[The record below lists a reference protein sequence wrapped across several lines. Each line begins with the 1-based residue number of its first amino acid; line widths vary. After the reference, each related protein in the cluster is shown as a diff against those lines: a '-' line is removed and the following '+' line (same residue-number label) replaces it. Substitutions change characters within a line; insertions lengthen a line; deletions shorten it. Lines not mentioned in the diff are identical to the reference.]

1 MRSAHLTPSVI
12 LSVLATVANAQ
23 NRYIYTVDL
32 TRLDGD
38 RLNVELIVPE
48 RIEGSATF
56 CFPRIVPG
64 IYGAMDHGRLVQGLQ
79 AFAANGS
86 PVGVDRLDT
95 NCWKIYGDAHR
106 ITYAMDDG
114 WEEFDR
120 HVKDIRPGDPGYYR
134 SSEGTYKDSVFVINH
149 NALFG
154 YFEGAEDLEFEI
166 GMVLPKST
174 YAATSLDQRTNGDS
188 VFFAAQDYRD
198 LVDAPILIAPPDTA
212 HIRLRDIDVLV
223 AAHSTSGEPMA
234 HAIAEHIRPLLQD
247 QRAYLG
253 GDLPVDRY
261 SFLLYHH
268 PETRPDSWSGDGL
281 EHATSTLI
289 LLHSPTD
296 TEAIKRQ
303 VYGIASHEFFHTILP
318 IGVHSEEIANYH
330 FQGPE
335 MSRHLWLYEGMTE
348 YFAMH
353 MPVEQGRITLE
364 EFLGTV
370 EVKIRRMQEFTDSVS
385 LTDLSEQAMQRQD
398 QYYNFYLKGTLFC
411 MGLDIALRK
420 GSKGEMGVVALID
433 RLQEKFGPGSP
444 FKDEELFGVIEE
456 MTTPA
461 IGEMLREYLDRPG
474 PLPLKEWFTQ
484 VGIEF
489 DPGTWRLEPAVDPSE
504 DQLKLRKWWIGD

>member
-1 MRSAHLTPSVI
+1 MHLGSSAI
-12 LSVLATVANAQ
+12 LFILATVAQAQ
-23 NRYIYTVDL
+23 DHYAYTVDL
-32 TRLDGD
+32 TQLDGD

-48 RIEGSATF
+48 RIGGSATF

-64 IYGAMDHGRLVQGLQ
+64 IYGAMEHGRLVQGLQ

-86 PVGVDRLDT
+86 PVQVDRLDT
-95 NCWKIYGDAHR
+95 NCWKITGDARR
-106 ITYAMDDG
+106 ITYAVDDG

-149 NALFG
+149 NAIFG
-154 YFEGAEDLEFEI
+154 YFEGGDDLEFEI
-166 GMVLPKST
+166 HMVLPKST
-174 YAATSLDQRTNGDS
+174 YAATSLDQRSNGDS
-188 VFFAAQDYRD
+188 VFFTAQDYRD

-212 HIRLRDIDVLV
+212 HIRLRDIEVLV
-223 AAHSTSGEPMA
+223 AVHSTSGEPMA

-253 GDLPVDRY
+253 GELPVDRY

-296 TEAIKRQ
+296 TEAIKQQ

-330 FQGPE
+330 FQHPE
-335 MSRHLWLYEGMTE
+335 MSKHLWLYEGMTE
-348 YFAMH
+348 YFAIH
-353 MPVEQGRITLE
+353 MPIKQSRITLE
-364 EFLGTV
+364 EFLATIEG
-370 EVKIRRMQEFTDSVS
+370 KIRRMNGFTDSIP
-385 LTDLSEQAMQRQD
+385 LTTLSEMAMDHQD

-411 MGLDIALRK
+411 LGLDIALRE
-420 GSKGEMGVVALID
+420 GSKGAYGVQDLVNDL
-433 RLQEKFGPGSP
+433 RERYGPEKP
-444 FKDEELFGVIEE
+444 FRDDELFAVIEE
-456 MTTPA
+456 ITWPE
-461 IGEMLREYLDRPG
+461 IGDLLREHLDRPG
-474 PLPLKEWFTQ
+474 PLPLKEWFAK
-484 VGIEF
+484 VGVEF
-489 DPGTWRLEPAVDPSE
+489 DPITFRTEAAADPSE
-504 DQLKLRKWWIGD
+504 EQLKLRKAWIGQ